1 MDRDTKKG
9 VVLFDG
15 VCNLCNKSVQLIIK
29 HDKQDYF
36 RFAALD
42 AAYGKAMIARYQ
54 INTDSIVLI
63 EGDQAYTESDAA
75 LRIAKRLSGI
85 YPLLYVAI
93 ILPKFIRDPIYKMIA
108 RNRYKWFGKSD
119 ACWLPSLHLR
129 QKFLA

>member
-42 AAYGKAMIARYQ
+42 AAYGKAMTERYQ
-54 INTDSIVLI
+54 IDTDSIVLI
-63 EGDQAYTESDAA
+63 EGDRAYTESDAA
-75 LRIAKRLSGI
+75 LRMKEIG
-85 YPLLYVAI
+85 
-93 ILPKFIRDPIYKMIA
+93 PIQNQMQ
-108 RNRYKWFGKSD
+108 
-119 ACWLPSLHLR
+119 P
-129 QKFLA
+129 